1 MAKVL
6 IQENTLT
13 YMDYIT
19 TVHEPKEQG
28 PALKAPEI
36 WKPINKWKIITFLSF
51 LREYS
56 NVFSEKGVKH

>member
-1 MAKVL
+1 MVKVL

-13 YMDYIT
+13 YVGYII

-36 WKPINKWKIITFLSF
+36 
-51 LREYS
+51 
-56 NVFSEKGVKH
+56 